1 MSKNLKSKNLKSKG
15 IIPTAMSGKKFS
27 ALSDMGS
34 ALGFKPSEQ
43 PTPKSMKCRKC
54 GTVMRQIT
62 GTNVWVCD
70 GMVEQEK
77 DGVKKQVACGNRA
90 ITGGGSRPQN
100 PDNPGDFKPKQ
111 KHQGKPSGKPAQA
124 ATA

>member
-1 MSKNLKSKNLKSKG
+1 MSSKHKSVIPKKTKG
-15 IIPTAMSGKKFS
+15 ATFNSLEA
-27 ALSDMGS
+27 MGS